1 MVCGS
6 AYKDEEDRRRL
17 LETFNMD
24 DAAVAAVVAS
34 ILVTY
39 GAAPAIAA
47 VVAAIIVK
55 RFMRPAYEEFCVTW
69 KEKLPAADDV

>member
-1 MVCGS
+1 
-6 AYKDEEDRRRL
+6 
-17 LETFNMD
+17 MD